1 MKQKLLTDIEL
12 DVHELKYLMDSFTK
26 EPTPTL
32 SELLKRS
39 ITRMQGRLEE
49 LQQEVDAVQ
58 VISPSAVEETAEEE
72 DEVAGSE
79 EDSPVIIQSL
89 ESVVVKEDEEGE
101 AIVAEAQAT
110 ALYLKGV
117 KTPRPLTHDLFT
129 TSLTILGA
137 SLIRVLIY
145 KAKDGIFYSYIY
157 LKKDEEIIRIDARTS
172 DAIALAVRADC
183 PILIYESILE
193 QECLHMSSEER
204 TRSEET
210 DNDEEA
216 EEEHDLPGATSR
228 TLEEALEQA
237 IKDENYELAARIRDQ
252 INSRNKNQ

>member
-1 MKQKLLTDIEL
+1 
-12 DVHELKYLMDSFTK
+12 MDK
-26 EPTPTL
+26 
-32 SELLKRS
+32 KV
-39 ITRMQGRLEE
+39 E
-49 LQQEVDAVQ
+49 LQVVNITNSQAQVGAFAMLLGEVGGERQ
-58 VISPSAVEETAEEE
+58 LP
-72 DEVAGSE
+72 
-79 EDSPVIIQSL
+79 III
-89 ESVVVKEDEEGE
+89 GP
-101 AIVAEAQAT
+101 AEAQAT

-129 TSLTILGA
+129 TSLNALGTN
-137 SLIRVLIY
+137 LIRVLIY
-145 KAKDGIFYSYIY
+145 KAKEGIFYSYIY

-183 PILIYESILE
+183 PILIYDSILE
-193 QECLHMSSEER
+193 QECLHMSSKKR

-210 DNDEEA
+210 DN